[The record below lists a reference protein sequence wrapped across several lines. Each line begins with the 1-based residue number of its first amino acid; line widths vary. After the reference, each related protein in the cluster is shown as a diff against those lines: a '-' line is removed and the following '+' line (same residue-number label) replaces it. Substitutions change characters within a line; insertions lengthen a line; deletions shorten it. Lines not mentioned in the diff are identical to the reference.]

1 MANNTDEEHID
12 NLADNQSEIP
22 PDEITSAIDTETIT
36 PNQETEN
43 MEVHHHPDL
52 HHKPKKWKEYFLEFL
67 MIFLAV
73 SLGFIAENLRES
85 LVNKEKE
92 KNYME
97 NLVRDLKEQE
107 KNISETIKKNEERII
122 ALDTFVRIRNF
133 DFSKKSNNDLFFKL
147 FGNAQMWDIGI
158 FKVNEVTL
166 MQIKSTGSLNIIR
179 PKIAALIAELDMS
192 NQNIKWG
199 QRFPETH
206 AEETERMI
214 YELADYPSIWDKN
227 GNLNSVLPPLM
238 IDDKKKLMK
247 FFNLSAD
254 LMYTIQGYND
264 NLKNHSKQIDKLIIT
279 FEHEYNLTE

>member
-1 MANNTDEEHID
+1 MADNTDKEHFD
-12 NLADNQSEIP
+12 KPTNAQSENPSDGTTLNKDI
-22 PDEITSAIDTETIT
+22 ETV
-36 PNQETEN
+36 NQNQATEN

-92 KNYME
+92 KKYME

-107 KNISETIKKNEERII
+107 KSISETIKKNEDRII
-122 ALDTFVRIRNF
+122 SLDTFVKIRNF

-179 PKIAALIAELDMS
+179 PKIADLIAELDMS

-199 QRFPETH
+199 QRFSETH

-214 YELADYPSIWDKN
+214 YELTDYPSIWDKN

>member
-1 MANNTDEEHID
+1 MADNTDKEHFD
-12 NLADNQSEIP
+12 KPTNAQSENPSDGTTLNKDI
-22 PDEITSAIDTETIT
+22 ETV
-36 PNQETEN
+36 NQNQATEN

-92 KNYME
+92 KKYME

-107 KNISETIKKNEERII
+107 KSISETIKKNEDRII
-122 ALDTFVRIRNF
+122 SLDTFVKIRNF

-179 PKIAALIAELDMS
+179 PKIADLIAELDMS

-199 QRFPETH
+199 QRFSETH

-214 YELADYPSIWDKN
+214 YELTDYPSIWDKN

-264 NLKNHSKQIDKLIIT
+264 NLKDHSKQIEKLIIT
-279 FEHEYNLTE
+279 FKHEYNLTE

>member
-1 MANNTDEEHID
+1 MADNIDEEHLDSPTNTQPD
-12 NLADNQSEIP
+12 NPLDDISP
-22 PDEITSAIDTETIT
+22 TTDTETIT
-36 PNQETEN
+36 QNQETEN

-92 KNYME
+92 KKYME

-107 KNISETIKKNEERII
+107 KSISETIKKNEDRII
-122 ALDTFVRIRNF
+122 SLDTFVKIRNF

-179 PKIAALIAELDMS
+179 PKIADLIAELDMS

-199 QRFPETH
+199 QRFSETH

-214 YELADYPSIWDKN
+214 YELTDYPSIWDKN

-264 NLKNHSKQIDKLIIT
+264 NLKDHSKQIEKLIIT
-279 FEHEYNLTE
+279 FKHEYNLTE